1 MSDRLTN
8 ECEELRTAL
17 GAMRACVGKLE
28 QALPRAS
35 GLAMELRAAMIDV
48 TARANAIQATVGGKR
63 MTGEEPQRVAQE
75 PVEEMPLFFAQPRE
89 VLPKPDDADGVSVQ
103 VEVWTG
109 SGIAQRTLSPEE
121 LLRMEA
127 TLHRAG
133 DHTQDHQDR
142 EGAATEQHGR

>member
-1 MSDRLTN
+1 MSDRITH
-8 ECEELRTAL
+8 ECEALRTAL
-17 GAMRACVGKLE
+17 GSMRACVKKLE
-28 QALPRAS
+28 QVMPRDG
-35 GLAMELRAAMIDV
+35 GLTLELRAAMIDV

-75 PVEEMPLFFAQPRE
+75 PIEEMPLFFPQPRE
-89 VLPKPDDADGVSVQ
+89 VLPQPGDADGVQ

-109 SGIAQRTLSPEE
+109 SGIVRRTLSPEE

-142 EGAATEQHGR
+142 EEKAA